1 MFGESFNSILI
12 YFPQIYLNFCPAGY
26 EFYTD
31 DCASVGLVPLQ
42 ENWEMMTEDLPN
54 FNEMEQ
60 NRAFLQDEILRELEF
75 KVANIA
81 LYYGNQ
87 DKLIEHIKEVNL

>member
-1 MFGESFNSILI
+1 MNL
-12 YFPQIYLNFCPAGY
+12 PTN
-26 EFYTD
+26 
-31 DCASVGLVPLQ
+31 
-42 ENWEMMTEDLPN
+42 DLRN
-54 FNEMEQ
+54 FNKKKQ
-60 NRAFLQDEILRELEF
+60 KSGFLQDEILGELEF

>member
-1 MFGESFNSILI
+1 MFGESFNSILK
-12 YFPQIYLNFCPAGY
+12 YFPQIYSNSCPAVY